1 MTQMEKAYF
10 EKRGQILVKNLQN
23 RHFDAWY
30 CDTKEDALAKVL
42 ELIPEGAKIGWG
54 GVLSA
59 QQIGLFDALRAGN
72 YNLLDRDLCQTQE
85 EREQMMKDALFSDVF
100 LTGANGLSL
109 DGQMVN
115 IDGTGNRV
123 GAIIYG
129 PKKVIVIAGMNK
141 VCDTLEIM
149 QRHAAVMAPK
159 FEAVLEILDTQLA
172 DLGIASWLKPRGG
185 YFVSLDA
192 MPGTAKRTLELC
204 AQAGVVMTPA
214 GATYPYGI
222 DPADSNIRIAPSF
235 PPVEE
240 LRQAMEIFC
249 LCLKLAAC
257 EKLLKEKEN
266 VS

>member
-10 EKRGQILVKNLQN
+10 EKRGQILVKNLRN

-59 QQIGLFDALRAGN
+59 QQIGLFDALRSGN

-141 VCDTLEIM
+141 VCDTLE
-149 QRHAAVMAPK
+149 
-159 FEAVLEILDTQLA
+159 EAVKRAREVAAPLNMMRFMKDTPCAATGKCGDCKAEGCICNQIVITRHCRPVGRIQFVLVGEQLG
-172 DLGIASWLKPRGG
+172 L
-185 YFVSLDA
+185 
-192 MPGTAKRTLELC
+192 
-204 AQAGVVMTPA
+204 
-214 GATYPYGI
+214 
-222 DPADSNIRIAPSF
+222 
-235 PPVEE
+235 
-240 LRQAMEIFC
+240 
-249 LCLKLAAC
+249 
-257 EKLLKEKEN
+257 
-266 VS
+266 

>member
-10 EKRGQILVKNLQN
+10 EKRGQILVKNLRN

-59 QQIGLFDALRAGN
+59 QQIGLFDALRSGN

-129 PKKVIVIAGMNK
+129 PKKVIVITGMNK
-141 VCDTLEIM
+141 VCDTLE
-149 QRHAAVMAPK
+149 
-159 FEAVLEILDTQLA
+159 EAVKRAREVAAPLNMMRFMKDTPCAATGKCGDCKAEGCICNQIVITRHCRPIGRIQFVLVGEQLG
-172 DLGIASWLKPRGG
+172 L
-185 YFVSLDA
+185 
-192 MPGTAKRTLELC
+192 
-204 AQAGVVMTPA
+204 
-214 GATYPYGI
+214 
-222 DPADSNIRIAPSF
+222 
-235 PPVEE
+235 
-240 LRQAMEIFC
+240 
-249 LCLKLAAC
+249 
-257 EKLLKEKEN
+257 
-266 VS
+266 

>member
-10 EKRGQILVKNLQN
+10 EKRGQILVKNLRN

-30 CDTKEDALAKVL
+30 CDTKEEALQKVL

-141 VCDTLEIM
+141 VCDTLE
-149 QRHAAVMAPK
+149 
-159 FEAVLEILDTQLA
+159 EAVKRAREVAAPLNMMRFMKDTPCAATGKCGDCKAEGCICNQIVITRHCRPVGRIQFVLVGDQLG
-172 DLGIASWLKPRGG
+172 L
-185 YFVSLDA
+185 
-192 MPGTAKRTLELC
+192 
-204 AQAGVVMTPA
+204 
-214 GATYPYGI
+214 
-222 DPADSNIRIAPSF
+222 
-235 PPVEE
+235 
-240 LRQAMEIFC
+240 
-249 LCLKLAAC
+249 
-257 EKLLKEKEN
+257 
-266 VS
+266 

>member
-10 EKRGQILVKNLQN
+10 EKRGQILVKNLRN

-59 QQIGLFDALRAGN
+59 QQIGLFDALRSGN
-72 YNLLDRDLCQTQE
+72 YDLLDRDLCKTAE
-85 EREQMMKDALFSDVF
+85 EREQMMKGALFSDVF

-141 VCDTLEIM
+141 VCDTLE
-149 QRHAAVMAPK
+149 
-159 FEAVLEILDTQLA
+159 EAVKRAREVAAPLNMMRFMKDTPCAATGKCGDCKAEGCICNQIVITRHCRPVGRIQFVLVGEQLG
-172 DLGIASWLKPRGG
+172 L
-185 YFVSLDA
+185 
-192 MPGTAKRTLELC
+192 
-204 AQAGVVMTPA
+204 
-214 GATYPYGI
+214 
-222 DPADSNIRIAPSF
+222 
-235 PPVEE
+235 
-240 LRQAMEIFC
+240 
-249 LCLKLAAC
+249 
-257 EKLLKEKEN
+257 
-266 VS
+266 

>member
-10 EKRGQILVKNLQN
+10 EKRGQILVKNLRN

-30 CDTKEDALAKVL
+30 CDTKEDALQKVL

-85 EREQMMKDALFSDVF
+85 EREQMMKDALFADVF

-141 VCDTLEIM
+141 VCDTLE
-149 QRHAAVMAPK
+149 
-159 FEAVLEILDTQLA
+159 EAVKRAREVAAPLNMMRFMKETPCAATGKCGDCKAEGCICNQIVITRHCRPVGRIQFVLVGEQLG
-172 DLGIASWLKPRGG
+172 L
-185 YFVSLDA
+185 
-192 MPGTAKRTLELC
+192 
-204 AQAGVVMTPA
+204 
-214 GATYPYGI
+214 
-222 DPADSNIRIAPSF
+222 
-235 PPVEE
+235 
-240 LRQAMEIFC
+240 
-249 LCLKLAAC
+249 
-257 EKLLKEKEN
+257 
-266 VS
+266 

>member
-10 EKRGQILVKNLQN
+10 EKRGQILVKNLRN

-30 CDTKEDALAKVL
+30 CDTKEDALQKVL

-59 QQIGLFDALRAGN
+59 QQIGLFDALRSGN

-85 EREQMMKDALFSDVF
+85 EREQMMKDALFADVF

-141 VCDTLEIM
+141 VCDTLE
-149 QRHAAVMAPK
+149 
-159 FEAVLEILDTQLA
+159 EAVKRAREVAAPLNMMRFMKDTPCAATGKCGDCKAEGCICNQIVITRHCRPVGWIQFVLVGEQLG
-172 DLGIASWLKPRGG
+172 L
-185 YFVSLDA
+185 
-192 MPGTAKRTLELC
+192 
-204 AQAGVVMTPA
+204 
-214 GATYPYGI
+214 
-222 DPADSNIRIAPSF
+222 
-235 PPVEE
+235 
-240 LRQAMEIFC
+240 
-249 LCLKLAAC
+249 
-257 EKLLKEKEN
+257 
-266 VS
+266 

>member
-10 EKRGQILVKNLQN
+10 EKRGQILVKNLRN

-72 YNLLDRDLCQTQE
+72 YDLLDRDLCETAQ

-141 VCDTLEIM
+141 VCDTLE
-149 QRHAAVMAPK
+149 
-159 FEAVLEILDTQLA
+159 EAVKRAREVAAPLNMMRFMKDTPCAATGKCGDCKAEGCICNQIVITRHCRPVNRIKFILVGEA
-172 DLGIASWLKPRGG
+172 LG
-185 YFVSLDA
+185 F
-192 MPGTAKRTLELC
+192 
-204 AQAGVVMTPA
+204 
-214 GATYPYGI
+214 
-222 DPADSNIRIAPSF
+222 
-235 PPVEE
+235 
-240 LRQAMEIFC
+240 
-249 LCLKLAAC
+249 
-257 EKLLKEKEN
+257 
-266 VS
+266 

>member
-30 CDTKEDALAKVL
+30 CDTTEDALAKVL

-141 VCDTLEIM
+141 VCDTLE
-149 QRHAAVMAPK
+149 
-159 FEAVLEILDTQLA
+159 EAVKRAREVAAPLNMMRFMKDTPCAATGKCGDCKAEGCICNQIVITRHCRPVGRIQFVLVGEQLG
-172 DLGIASWLKPRGG
+172 L
-185 YFVSLDA
+185 
-192 MPGTAKRTLELC
+192 
-204 AQAGVVMTPA
+204 
-214 GATYPYGI
+214 
-222 DPADSNIRIAPSF
+222 
-235 PPVEE
+235 
-240 LRQAMEIFC
+240 
-249 LCLKLAAC
+249 
-257 EKLLKEKEN
+257 
-266 VS
+266 

>member
-30 CDTKEDALAKVL
+30 CATKEDALAKVL

-59 QQIGLFDALRAGN
+59 QQIGLFDALRSGN
-72 YNLLDRDLCQTQE
+72 YDLLDRDLCKTQE

-141 VCDTLEIM
+141 VCDTLE
-149 QRHAAVMAPK
+149 
-159 FEAVLEILDTQLA
+159 EAVKRAREVAAPLNMMRFMKDTPCAATGKCGDCKAEGCICNQIVITRHCRPVGRIQFVLVGEQLG
-172 DLGIASWLKPRGG
+172 L
-185 YFVSLDA
+185 
-192 MPGTAKRTLELC
+192 
-204 AQAGVVMTPA
+204 
-214 GATYPYGI
+214 
-222 DPADSNIRIAPSF
+222 
-235 PPVEE
+235 
-240 LRQAMEIFC
+240 
-249 LCLKLAAC
+249 
-257 EKLLKEKEN
+257 
-266 VS
+266 

>member
-30 CDTKEDALAKVL
+30 CDTKEEALQKVL

-59 QQIGLFDALRAGN
+59 QQIGLFDALRSGN
-72 YNLLDRDLCQTQE
+72 YDLLDRDLCKTQE

-141 VCDTLEIM
+141 VCDTLE
-149 QRHAAVMAPK
+149 
-159 FEAVLEILDTQLA
+159 EAVKRAREVAAPLNMMRFMKDTPCAATGKCGDCKAEGCICNQIVITRHCRPVGRIQFVLVGEQLG
-172 DLGIASWLKPRGG
+172 L
-185 YFVSLDA
+185 
-192 MPGTAKRTLELC
+192 
-204 AQAGVVMTPA
+204 
-214 GATYPYGI
+214 
-222 DPADSNIRIAPSF
+222 
-235 PPVEE
+235 
-240 LRQAMEIFC
+240 
-249 LCLKLAAC
+249 
-257 EKLLKEKEN
+257 
-266 VS
+266 